1 MQIKL
6 RQKLAYDLA
15 VAERKCQKLNSTL
28 NGLKEMYNN
37 MRSLLNQGESI
48 ESIATT
54 TELYNDLLEHRQ
66 CLMDQWSKL
75 QDENFIELKNKDYKN
90 RDIRVRL
97 SRRRQMA
104 AEAKFNNQSIKNEL
118 NKCIKATKDK
128 FFVTEPQIVTTF
140 GGGFNPRPPRT
151 ARDSKRFSNH
161 WGHVLND
168 PIVPKSAR
176 GQRAKLLIPGLKKAV
191 KKEMSPVNK
200 LKKLDLNIF
209 DI

>member
-66 CLMDQWSKL
+66 CLIDQWSKL
-75 QDENFIELKNKDYKN
+75 QDENVIELKNKDYKD

-97 SRRRQMA
+97 LRRRQMV
-104 AEAKFNNQSIKNEL
+104 AEAKFNNQCIKNEL
-118 NKCIKATKDK
+118 NKCIKA
-128 FFVTEPQIVTTF
+128 
-140 GGGFNPRPPRT
+140 
-151 ARDSKRFSNH
+151 
-161 WGHVLND
+161 
-168 PIVPKSAR
+168 
-176 GQRAKLLIPGLKKAV
+176 
-191 KKEMSPVNK
+191 
-200 LKKLDLNIF
+200 
-209 DI
+209 